1 MRWMHLWRAYKYF
14 LSRRLKQ
21 SQLCH
26 VWPIFT
32 GVLKFQCWRKSS
44 RDILPEDEMLD
55 FFLRTLRE
63 KIFRFRRRPSDVSIT
78 VPQFRRSWKTE
89 VSMWAKLFR
98 ADNYYE
104 QNPYSCPPPVPSF
117 ADVAPNCYSN
127 CSLDLFSIS
136 YSYIADILYSR
147 LSSVFLLHLYNFFVF
162 VHFHYIF
169 SWYSFAI
176 VANSITLF
184 SGQTVSHCVCFVTV

>member
-1 MRWMHLWRAYKYF
+1 MCCRF
-14 LSRRLKQ
+14 
-21 SQLCH
+21 SQASWNSS
-26 VWPIFT
+26 VDVNPREIFYRKT
-32 GVLKFQCWRKSS
+32 KCW
-44 RDILPEDEMLD
+44 I
-55 FFLRTLRE
+55 FFCARFAK

-136 YSYIADILYSR
+136 YSYIADSYSIADWVQFFFYIFT
-147 LSSVFLLHLYNFFVF
+147 VFFLF